1 MKGSAVSDLRA
12 SSMKN
17 VNDDEAA
24 AEESDPRSAGA
35 DDDGAD
41 ESGRL
46 LVAAGDTSAGTIGY
60 DDLGQPRWTWVTE
73 LDGGAGEA
81 AEDTFDYLKAL
92 DNNALAVEDEPS
104 GGDHGGTKESGYDPY
119 DTARIKVKGKV
130 PWR

>member
-17 VNDDEAA
+17 ANDDQAA
-24 AEESDPRSAGA
+24 AEESDSGSADA
-35 DDDGAD
+35 DDAAAE

-46 LVAAGDTSAGTIGY
+46 LVAAGDHSAGTIGY
-60 DDLGQPRWTWVTE
+60 DDLGQPRWTWITE

-81 AEDTFDYLKAL
+81 SEDTFDYLKAL
-92 DNNALAVEDEPS
+92 DNNALAVEDEP
-104 GGDHGGTKESGYDPY
+104 GAGEHGGTKESGYDPY